1 MSSISNISVGA
12 TYAGNMAHK
21 ARHEMNASIMRLSSG
36 SRTVMGG
43 DAAGQSIGNN
53 LMARAKSHYVAARN
67 AEDGISALLTS
78 ESALNEIANIA
89 YRIRELGVQ
98 ADNAALLSS
107 SMEVA
112 AMNQEVAALY
122 DTINNIHD
130 EVKFN
135 EKALNEIANIAY
147 RIREL
152 GIQADNAALLSSS
165 MEIAAMNA
173 EVAALYDTINNIHD
187 EVKFNEKALNGEADK
202 TFAIGSSIDGTNNNT
217 IQTNDTMETGI
228 ETYTTAADAEASAD
242 KILTDVALGLGH
254 VAAGISSLKARQ
266 AVSYASAA
274 NLEAAASRILDTDY
288 ARETANLTKN
298 SVLNQSAMA
307 MVAQA
312 NQAQSAILAVLQ

>member
-1 MSSISNISVGA
+1 MASISNISVGA

-78 ESALNEIANIA
+78 EAALNEIANLA
-89 YRIRELGVQ
+89 YRVRELGVQ

-107 SMEVA
+107 TMEVEAMNKEVA
-112 AMNQEVAALY
+112 AIY
-122 DTINNIHD
+122 DTIYNIH
-130 EVKFN
+130 E
-135 EKALNEIANIAY
+135 
-147 RIREL
+147 
-152 GIQADNAALLSSS
+152 
-165 MEIAAMNA
+165 
-173 EVAALYDTINNIHD
+173 
-187 EVKFNEKALNGEADK
+187 EVKFNEKALNGEAAK
-202 TFAIGSSIDGTNNNT
+202 TFSIGSSIDGTNNNT
-217 IQTNDTMETGI
+217 IQTNDAITAAI
-228 ETYTTAADAEASAD
+228 EDFTTAAAAEASAD
-242 KILTDVALGLGH
+242 LILTDVALGLGH

>member
-1 MSSISNISVGA
+1 MSSITNISVGA

-78 ESALNEIANIA
+78 EAALNEIANLA
-89 YRIRELGVQ
+89 YRVRE
-98 ADNAALLSS
+98 
-107 SMEVA
+107 
-112 AMNQEVAALY
+112 
-122 DTINNIHD
+122 I
-130 EVKFN
+130 
-135 EKALNEIANIAY
+135 
-147 RIREL
+147 
-152 GIQADNAALLSSS
+152 GIQADNAALLSST
-165 MEIAAMNA
+165 MEVAAMNA
-173 EVAALYDTINNIHD
+173 EVAAIYDTINNIHD
-187 EVKFNEKALNGEADK
+187 EVKFNEKALNGEGEK
-202 TFAIGSSIDGTNNNT
+202 TFEIGSSVDGTNNNT

-228 ETYTTAADAEASAD
+228 ETFTTAAAAEASAD
-242 KILTDVALGLGH
+242 KILTDVAIGLGH
-254 VAAGISSLKARQ
+254 VAAGISSLKGRQ

-312 NQAQSAILAVLQ
+312 NQAQSSILAVIQ

>member
-1 MSSISNISVGA
+1 MASISNISVGA

-53 LMARAKSHYVAARN
+53 LMARAKSHYVGARN

-78 ESALNEIANIA
+78 EAALNEIANLA
-89 YRIRELGVQ
+89 YRVRE
-98 ADNAALLSS
+98 
-107 SMEVA
+107 
-112 AMNQEVAALY
+112 
-122 DTINNIHD
+122 I
-130 EVKFN
+130 
-135 EKALNEIANIAY
+135 
-147 RIREL
+147 
-152 GIQADNAALLSSS
+152 GIQADNAALLSST
-165 MEIAAMNA
+165 MEVAALNA
-173 EVAALYDTINNIHD
+173 EVAAIYDTINSIHD
-187 EVKFNEKALNGEADK
+187 EVMFNEKNLNGEAEK
-202 TFAIGSSIDGTNNNT
+202 TFEIGSSVDGTNNTT

-228 ETYTTAADAEASAD
+228 ETFTTAADAEDSAD
-242 KILTDVALGLGH
+242 AILTDVAIGLGH
-254 VAAGISSLKARQ
+254 VAAGISALKGRQ

-312 NQAQSAILAVLQ
+312 NQAQSSILAVMQ

>member
-1 MSSISNISVGA
+1 MASISNISVGA

-78 ESALNEIANIA
+78 EAALNEIANLA
-89 YRIRELGVQ
+89 YRVRELGVQ

-107 SMEVA
+107 TMEV
-112 AMNQEVAALY
+112 
-122 DTINNIHD
+122 
-130 EVKFN
+130 
-135 EKALNEIANIAY
+135 
-147 RIREL
+147 
-152 GIQADNAALLSSS
+152 
-165 MEIAAMNA
+165 AAMNA
-173 EVAALYDTINNIHD
+173 EVAAIYDTIYNIHE
-187 EVKFNEKALNGEADK
+187 EVKFNEKALNGEAAK
-202 TFAIGSSIDGTNNNT
+202 TFAIGSSVDGTNNNT
-217 IQTNDTMETGI
+217 IQTNDAITAAI
-228 ETYTTAADAEASAD
+228 EDFTTAADAEASAD
-242 KILTDVALGLGH
+242 LILTDVALGLGH
-254 VAAGISSLKARQ
+254 VAAGISSLKGRQ

-312 NQAQSAILAVLQ
+312 NQAQSAILAVIQ